1 MTSQT
6 TTVSR
11 EIKKKVH
18 ICRTCSNHD
27 NVSPILKLSICLSVW
42 PHGVQPTL
50 LLCHGILQGR
60 TLEWADIP
68 FSRGSS
74 RPRDWSRVSHTAG
87 GFFTSWATREIVYL
101 SMICLFIY
109 LLSNLSIHL
118 PFIYSFVY
126 HPAIHLTAHPSIVSI
141 NHRFTLSIYLE
152 FMYLY
157 PSSIYLRSI
166 HLSAIYVSVSIHP
179 SNCPSIHCIYQ
190 TSSPHLL
197 SIYLHYLHIYIYLY
211 IFHSLIHHLVY
222 QYIYLSHIYQCF
234 YLPTYLY
241 SFP

>member
-1 MTSQT
+1 
-6 TTVSR
+6 
-11 EIKKKVH
+11 
-18 ICRTCSNHD
+18 
-27 NVSPILKLSICLSVW
+27 
-42 PHGVQPTL
+42 
-50 LLCHGILQGR
+50 
-60 TLEWADIP
+60 
-68 FSRGSS
+68 
-74 RPRDWSRVSHTAG
+74 
-87 GFFTSWATREIVYL
+87 
-101 SMICLFIY
+101 MICLFIY

-222 QYIYLSHIYQCF
+222 QYIYLSHIYLIF
-234 YLPTYLY
+234 INFMHNYFTYKLIGIHQIF
-241 SFP
+241 FPILLCKLKKIKMFM